1 MATADHSRNASPASW
16 LREADGA
23 HDQTIESNWLFQ
35 LRRERFRSRQSD
47 KVHDYY
53 VMHLADAVN
62 VIALTPDDQ
71 VLLVSQ
77 FRAGSGEDSLETPG
91 GLLDPGE
98 DPCAAGAR
106 ELLEETGHA
115 GDPAILVCQAFANP
129 SIMTSRTATI
139 LITNAVPVAELKP
152 DSGEELTIQ
161 LAPVATIP
169 HLIRTSRINHAL
181 TVMGLLWWLNTRPG
195 AILAEPQR

>member
-1 MATADHSRNASPASW
+1 MTAPDDPRARTW

-23 HDQTIESNWLFQ
+23 HDRTIEANWLFQ
-35 LRRERFRSRQSD
+35 LRRERFRSRKTN

-71 VLLVSQ
+71 LLLVSQ

-129 SIMTSRTATI
+129 SIVTARIATI
-139 LITNAVPVAELKP
+139 LITNARSTADPKLDANEEVSVQHVP
-152 DSGEELTIQ
+152 
-161 LAPVATIP
+161 LAAIP
-169 HLIRTSRINHAL
+169 QLIRDGRINHAL
-181 TVMGLLWWLNTRPG
+181 TVMGLLWWLSTKPG
-195 AILAEPQR
+195 AILGEHR